1 MTSILKLAG
10 RYVGS
15 PMLSALLGVY
25 AARLG
30 RREEALDLFEKG
42 YAAFIRQ
49 PFTITAEYDPT
60 VFPEQE
66 IAGPFTA
73 NLGGFLT
80 SCLYGLTGIRLGA
93 AAAPVVQPTREM
105 PLGWDGVEVERLW
118 IRGRPASL
126 SARHGDREQSS
137 ASMISDRGGVLRGFR
152 CPGRAYG

>member
-1 MTSILKLAG
+1 MFRAEVEEASYASYLELAD

-30 RREEALDLFEKG
+30 RREQALELFEKG
-42 YAAFIRQ
+42 YAAFVLE
-49 PFTITAEYDPT
+49 PFTITAEYDPR

-73 NLGGFLT
+73 NLGAFLI

-93 AAAPVVQPTREM
+93 GNPQQWCHRPVTM
-105 PLGWDGVEVERLW
+105 PLGWDGIEVERLW

-126 SARHGDREQSS
+126 LARHGDQ
-137 ASMISDRGGVLRGFR
+137 
-152 CPGRAYG
+152 RATLAFED

>member
-1 MTSILKLAG
+1 
-10 RYVGS
+10 
-15 PMLSALLGVY
+15 MLSALLGVY

-49 PFTITAEYDPT
+49 PFTITAEYDPN

-73 NLGGFLT
+73 NLGGFLM
-80 SCLYGLTGIRLGA
+80 SCLYGLTGLRLGA
-93 AAAPVVQPTREM
+93 GSPHQWCSRRVQM

-126 SARHGDREQSS
+126 SARHGE
-137 ASMISDRGGVLRGFR
+137 
-152 CPGRAYG
+152 PRAELSLDD